1 MPRLS
6 LLLLLP
12 LLAAAQTAQ
21 ITEQLGRTILYSD
34 IAISPDGTRVA
45 WAQTT
50 AASSAAVAYI
60 APTAAQSRATRIE
73 TGTTG
78 PRIDS
83 ATACS
88 PGSKTLAFLSTAGEA
103 NDQVQIW
110 TVDADG
116 ANPRK
121 RTSLR
126 GYAGTPRW
134 SPDGKQIAFLYIEGA
149 SGGGPLVAAPAMT
162 GIIDTAFH
170 NQRI

>member
-1 MPRLS
+1 MPRLP
-6 LLLLLP
+6 LLFLLP

-34 IAISPDGTRVA
+34 VAISPDGTRVA

-50 AASSAAVAYI
+50 AASSAPITYI
-60 APTAAQSRATRIE
+60 SSTAAQSRATRIE
-73 TGTTG
+73 TGTIG
-78 PRIDS
+78 RRIDS
-83 ATACS
+83 APAWS
-88 PGSKTLAFLSTAGEA
+88 PDSKTLAFLSTAGEA

-134 SPDGKQIAFLYIEGA
+134 SPDGKQIAFLYMKV
-149 SGGGPLVAAPAMT
+149 PLAEDRCSPPLP
-162 GIIDTAFH
+162 
-170 NQRI
+170 